1 MNRHQL
7 TGVLLAHVILFS
19 FLCIA
24 CAWQSY
30 KCLALYNL
38 KETSVKMIIMKA
50 SDKRFPAIAINP
62 GFREDTLGKDLDN
75 TLK

>member
-1 MNRHQL
+1 MNLHHL
-7 TGVLLAHVILFS
+7 TGVLVAHLIFFLFLS
-19 FLCIA
+19 IA

-62 GFREDTLGKDLDN
+62 GFREDALGKDLDN